1 MPDKAIW
8 QSPAR
13 QTVPVGEKTRSGSDV
28 ARTFRSSR
36 LAELQ
41 RVERKR
47 LDRFGRFGGR

>member
-1 MPDKAIW
+1 MPDKAVW
-8 QSPAR
+8 QNAAR
-13 QTVPVGEKTRSGSDV
+13 QSVPVGEKTRSGGDV
-28 ARTFRSSR
+28 ARTFRSR

>member
-1 MPDKAIW
+1 MLEKNALPQPLRQPVVLTDQPRSAIGA
-8 QSPAR
+8 SR
-13 QTVPVGEKTRSGSDV
+13 FGR
-28 ARTFRSSR
+28 SR